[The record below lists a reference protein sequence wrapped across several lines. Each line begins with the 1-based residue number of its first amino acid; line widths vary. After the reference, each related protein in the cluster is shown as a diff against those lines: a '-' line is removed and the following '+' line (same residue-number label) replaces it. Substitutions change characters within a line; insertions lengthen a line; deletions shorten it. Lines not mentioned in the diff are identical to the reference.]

1 MRTTALSPS
10 LRNEGETHSPHE
22 RSDMRV
28 VASPPHVA
36 FAHAGYALGLEVHQ

>member
-1 MRTTALSPS
+1 MITTTLSPS
-10 LRNEGETHSPHE
+10 LRTEGEMRSPHE

-36 FAHAGYALGLEVHQ
+36 FAHAGYALGLEAHQ

>member
-10 LRNEGETHSPHE
+10 LRADGETRSPHE

-28 VASPPHVA
+28 VASSPHVA
-36 FAHAGYALGLEVHQ
+36 FAHAGYALSREAQL